1 MEANKQ
7 ASNQLKKKETLKKIQ
22 EKEEVRLRQELKDLA
37 KEEGKRNKALQKE
50 KEEHQNKVAEE
61 QRRKK
66 KEQEL
71 EEARL
76 RKELK
81 DLAEEEQKRNKATE
95 KEKEKHNNEV
105 AEEEIRKKTEQEN
118 GKGGGNDKLKTVE
131 KNLKEIETKIK
142 QVQGILLNLIEEKE
156 NVDYKIKKA
165 KTINEDLMRLLF
177 ALDKENMQNI
187 NENLK
192 KKKKKIANAVNAIM
206 NYNDF
211 HIDKWEKYAEKNLNT
226 NKEKNSSEVIED
238 QSPDIVEFVRV
249 KKQGKTKE
257 TLHAVV
263 DGVKF
268 YLNHTDKTKEKGY
281 FRCSYYESEK
291 CPARFQ
297 AKKVVD
303 IGTENDE
310 WQAENLTS
318 ATQHNHQNAKLE
330 AIVAK
335 AKSALRLKVLESPVN
350 KRNKDIY
357 FEFILKY
364 ANSLEDEENARFE
377 DYFPTYKRIR
387 ATMWRWKKEIIPKAP
402 IQQVDLDILTQF
414 FYSEGGDSLVLGDN
428 TDEHGNRTLTLGDPS
443 TLKSFSESDRL
454 NIDCTYKSAP
464 KPNWASILIIQVKQP
479 TMH

>member
-22 EKEEVRLRQELKDLA
+22 EKEEARLRQELKDLA

-50 KEEHQNKVAEE
+50 KEEQQKKVAEE

-66 KEQEL
+66 KEQEK

-76 RKELK
+76 TKELK
-81 DLAEEEQKRNKATE
+81 DLAEEEQRRNKAME
-95 KEKEKHNNEV
+95 KEKEEHKNEV
-105 AEEEIRKKTEQEN
+105 AEDEKRKKEEQEN
-118 GKGGGNDKLKTVE
+118 EKGGKNDKSETVQ
-131 KNLKEIETKIK
+131 KKLKEIETEIK
-142 QVQGILLNLIEEKE
+142 QVQGVLKNLIIEKE
-156 NVDYKIKKA
+156 NVKYKIKKA

-187 NENLK
+187 DENLK
-192 KKKKKIANAVNAIM
+192 KKKIATAVNAIM

-211 HIDKWEKYAEKNLNT
+211 HIDKWETYAGKNLNT

-257 TLHAVV
+257 TIHAVV

-281 FRCSYYESEK
+281 FRCSYYESDR

-303 IGTENDE
+303 IGTETDE
-310 WQAENLTS
+310 WEAQNLAS
-318 ATQHNHQNAKLE
+318 ATQHNHQNAKSE

-364 ANSLEDEENARFE
+364 ANSLEDQEKAIFE
-377 DYFPTYKRIR
+377 DSFPTYKRIR
-387 ATMWRWKKEIIPKAP
+387 ATMWRWQKEIIPKAP

-428 TDEHGNRTLTLGDPS
+428 TDEFGNRTLTLGDPS
-443 TLKSFSESDRL
+443 TLKSFSETDRL

-464 KPNWASILIIQVKQP
+464 KPNWASILIIQVKYA
-479 TMH
+479 TIH